1 MQIRT
6 LVAGA
11 LLAFAA
17 AAPSLPQSK
26 EVRDSRAFAPIE
38 DIEWSYGE
46 EIRSG
51 HDRGALRFTRKR
63 GQMSSYSEAETAAI
77 LGEGFA
83 ASLVRPGEAV
93 SFSMRREAGVMACAG
108 TVVAVGKAA
117 GSCRFDPDAG
127 FAAALRQ
134 RGLAPED
141 SEKLFVLALVDARL
155 ASVDGLLGE
164 RFEIDDVDSVVA
176 ISALEVTPDF
186 ARALRDAG
194 LNIDDID
201 NLIAAKAVG
210 VDPDW
215 LRGMADA
222 GYGDLDV
229 ERAIEMRALDITPD
243 YARKM
248 SRVIAALEGTETE

>member
-1 MQIRT
+1 MLIRT
-6 LVAGA
+6 LAAGA
-11 LLAFAA
+11 LLAFT
-17 AAPSLPQSK
+17 AAPSLPQSGETK
-26 EVRDSRAFAPIE
+26 EQVFEPIQ

-46 EIRSG
+46 STRVG
-51 HDRGALRFTRKR
+51 HDRGALQFTRKD
-63 GQMSSYSEAETAAI
+63 GQMSSYGEAEAATI
-77 LGEGFA
+77 LGERFN
-83 ASLVRPGEAV
+83 ASLIRPGEAV
-93 SFSMRREAGVMACAG
+93 SFSTRREAGTLACAG
-108 TVVAVGKAA
+108 KVVAVGKAA

-155 ASVDGLLGE
+155 ASVDGLHRE
-164 RFEIDDVDSVVA
+164 RFEIDDVDTVVA
-176 ISALEVTPDF
+176 ISALEVTPDL

-194 LNIDDID
+194 LTIDDID

-210 VDPDW
+210 VDPAW
-215 LRGMADA
+215 LRGMAEA
-222 GYGDLDV
+222 GYGNLDA

-248 SRVIAALEGTETE
+248 WRVMAALEGTETE

>member
-1 MQIRT
+1 MLIRT
-6 LVAGA
+6 LAAGA
-11 LLAFAA
+11 LLALAA
-17 AAPSLPQSK
+17 AAPSLPQSG
-26 EVRDSRAFAPIE
+26 EARAGRAFAPIE

-46 EIRSG
+46 KT
-51 HDRGALRFTRKR
+51 RGGFDHGSLRFTRKG
-63 GQMSSYSEAETAAI
+63 GQMSSYGESEAATI

-83 ASLVRPGEAV
+83 ASLVSPGEAV
-93 SFSMRREAGVMACAG
+93 SFSMRREAGVMACG
-108 TVVAVGKAA
+108 GKVVAVGKAA

-155 ASVDGLLGE
+155 ASVDGLLRE
-164 RFEIDDVDSVVA
+164 RFEIDDVDTVVA

-210 VDPDW
+210 VDPAW
-215 LRGMADA
+215 LQGMADA
-222 GYGDLDV
+222 GYAHLDA